1 MQGLTTKIHKLKQ
14 AVNKKEKPMPET
26 YANIPLF
33 VAQVAILLPVM
44 LISLIASFAW
54 ATYQDKKLEQGD

>member
-1 MQGLTTKIHKLKQ
+1 
-14 AVNKKEKPMPET
+14 MPET

-54 ATYQDKKLEQGD
+54 ATYQDKKSEQGD